1 MTVSLSLFFKT
12 LKEEKKQLLV
22 VKMSEESVVMWV
34 EKYRPKTLD
43 EVVNHKQII
52 ESLKGFLKNPLTMP
66 HLLFAG
72 PPGNGKT
79 TVALCLA
86 RHLLGENWRNYTLE
100 LNASDE
106 RGIQMVR
113 ERIKTFTRHLTGTM
127 ANVPYGLV
135 ILDESDQMTAEA
147 QTALRRIMEA
157 NSRTSR
163 FILICNYSGKII
175 EPIQSRCAIFRF
187 SPLRKEDVAEY
198 LRRIAKNEKV
208 NLTDSGVEAIIEQ
221 CNGDLRRAINTL
233 QAASTI
239 SKTVDKKVVLQVIGK
254 AGAEEIRSLIE
265 KALKGDF
272 LKAREMLYELM
283 TTYGLSGSDIIRQI
297 HREIFNLN
305 LPQKTQIEIADLI
318 GEYDF
323 RLVEGANEDIQ
334 LSALLAQLTKFGL
347 QKAA

>member
-1 MTVSLSLFFKT
+1 
-12 LKEEKKQLLV
+12 
-22 VKMSEESVVMWV
+22 MSEEETVMWV

-52 ESLKGFLKNPLTMP
+52 ESLKGFLKNPATMP

-79 TVALCLA
+79 SVALCLA
-86 RHLLGENWRNYTLE
+86 RQLLGPNWRNYTLE

-113 ERIKTFTRHLTGTM
+113 ERIKTFTRHLTGAL
-127 ANVPYGLV
+127 ANVPFGMV

-175 EPIQSRCAIFRF
+175 DPIQSRCAIFRF
-187 SPLRKEDVAEY
+187 SPLKREDVENY
-198 LRRIAKNEKV
+198 LRYIAKNEKV
-208 NLTDSGVEAIIEQ
+208 NLLDSGVEAIVDQ

-233 QAASTI
+233 QAAATL
-239 SKTVDKKVVLQVIGK
+239 SKTVDKKIVLQVVGK
-254 AGAEEIRSLIE
+254 AGIEEIRELVE

-272 LKAREMLYELM
+272 VGARDKMYELM
-283 TTYGLSGSDIIRQI
+283 TTYGMSGNDIIRQI

-305 LPQKTQIEIADLI
+305 LPPKTQLELAALI

-334 LSALLAQLTKFGL
+334 LSALLAQLAKFNPDKGG
-347 QKAA
+347 KG